1 MPQRNVSLSE
11 PQDRFIENSVATGRF
26 RTADEAVDEAL
37 QLLEEKEHEDA
48 DKLQWLKAAADAAWA
63 TFDRGEYV
71 TLSSDEEIRNYVRE
85 VSKHA
90 LDEHGAGI
98 RG

>member
-11 PQDRFIENSVATGRF
+11 PQDLFIENSVATGRF
-26 RTADEAVDEAL
+26 RTADEAVGEAL
-37 QLLEEKEHEDA
+37 RLLEEKDHEDA
-48 DKLQWLKAAADAAWA
+48 EKLQWLKTAADAAWA

-71 TLSSDEEIRNYVRE
+71 TLSSDEQISNYVRE

-90 LDEHGAGI
+90 LDEHAAGT